1 MWSKLPLSQVP
12 GLHAG
17 SCLVDEE
24 SEAWKLQGRA
34 FSRLAESDLRH
45 KTVKPAIRADQTD
58 PKAHAAPF
66 HSLSPRCY
74 AFPAWNT
81 KLFCLCA
88 QKFTRV
94 SVFKATPNNCI
105 LLKQRQKWIALMPP
119 GNPEY
124 PASEY
129 LVFYPLI
136 NAFKHLSIPSINNYV
151 ICYCVQAIC

>member
-105 LLKQRQKWIALMPP
+105 LLKQRQKWSSSVFCSALVMFEMCPRP
-119 GNPEY
+119 WRMKTPRGCSQKMGQ
-124 PASEY
+124 ASVVTLRWY
-129 LVFYPLI
+129 LVF
-136 NAFKHLSIPSINNYV
+136 
-151 ICYCVQAIC
+151 